1 MAFLVAGT
9 LQVASQIADARESL
23 GRKGKYSMR
32 GPRVA
37 LTLSSPEV
45 SASVVAVLEGV
56 FRTLGFESCQR
67 REASVQGFLGELAAF
82 REQLDA
88 LGGPV
93 GCALVALVAPRG
105 QLKQPQQLV
114 RELSRCGALWGR
126 PKVFL
131 LLSSAPGAAPEPGA
145 FLTGLSELCG
155 RFPHWSLLQL
165 LTEVFCRTAEES
177 EATYCPVLRSSLRGA
192 LCLGDVEPWGPGPE
206 PSPTARYDLSGT
218 RAALLLS
225 VIHGRPG
232 AQHDVE
238 ALGAL
243 CQALSFKTTLRTD
256 PTAQAFQEELA
267 QFREC
272 LDAHRA
278 PVSCALVA
286 LMAHGGPQG
295 QLLGADGREVR
306 PEALVQELSRCRAL
320 CGCPKIFLLQVC
332 RGGEWGPNPH
342 LPPPVLASHT
352 QPSATQDLLSTFFRK
367 PERWCFTCPISGSL
381 RASPRSQVHQL
392 EHFTLSSRCSLLWIF
407 YSHGAALEFW
417 GVGYGPLETPPRCL
431 LSERACVSPPLP
443 GHRDAG
449 VGSAGLPW
457 FRRWLRAS
465 PTTPS
470 HADVLQIYADVQG
483 SSDQADI
490 LTVYAAAEGCVAY
503 RDETGSDFIQTL
515 VEVFRADPGREV
527 LELLTEVNRRV
538 CQLEVLGPD
547 CPERRK
553 ACLEIRSSLRR
564 RLCLQ
569 A

>member
-9 LQVASQIADARESL
+9 LQVASKMADARQSL
-23 GRKGKYSMR
+23 ERKGKYGLQ

-37 LTLSSPEV
+37 LTLCSPEV
-45 SASVVAVLEGV
+45 SASTVAVLEGV

-67 REASVQGFLGELAAF
+67 REASVQGFLGELAGF

-105 QLKQPQQLV
+105 QLRQPQQLV
-114 RELSRCGALWGR
+114 QELSHCRALWGC

-131 LLSSAPGAAPEPGA
+131 LLSSAPGAASEPGA
-145 FLTGLSELCG
+145 FLTVLSELCG

-165 LTEVFCRTAEES
+165 LTE
-177 EATYCPVLRSSLRGA
+177 L
-192 LCLGDVEPWGPGPE
+192 E
-206 PSPTARYDLSGT
+206 PSPSTQYDLSGT

-225 VIHGRPG
+225 VVHDRPG

-238 ALGAL
+238 ALGGL
-243 CQALSFKTTLRTD
+243 CRALSFKTTLRTD
-256 PTAQAFQEELA
+256 PTAQAFQEEMA

-272 LDAHRA
+272 LDARRA

-295 QLLGADGREVR
+295 QLLGADGQEVQ
-306 PEALVQELSRCRAL
+306 PEALVQELSHCRAL
-320 CGCPKIFLLQVC
+320 WGCPKIFLLQAC
-332 RGGEWGPNPH
+332 RGG
-342 LPPPVLASHT
+342 
-352 QPSATQDLLSTFFRK
+352 Q
-367 PERWCFTCPISGSL
+367 
-381 RASPRSQVHQL
+381 
-392 EHFTLSSRCSLLWIF
+392 
-407 YSHGAALEFW
+407 
-417 GVGYGPLETPPRCL
+417 
-431 LSERACVSPPLP
+431 
-443 GHRDAG
+443 RDAG
-449 VGSAGLPW
+449 VGPTALPW

-470 HADVLQIYADVQG
+470 HADVLQIYADAQG
-483 SSDQADI
+483 SSSAGPAPGSPDQADV
-490 LTVYAAAEGCVAY
+490 LMVYAAAEGCVAY
-503 RDETGSDFIQTL
+503 RDEEKGSDFIQTL
-515 VEVFRADPGREV
+515 VEVLRADPGAEL

-538 CQLEVLGPD
+538 CELEVLGPD
-547 CPERRK
+547 CQERVK

-564 RLCLQ
+564 QLCLQ

>member
-1 MAFLVAGT
+1 M
-9 LQVASQIADARESL
+9 
-23 GRKGKYSMR
+23 GKYSMR

-45 SASVVAVLEGV
+45 SASIVAVLEGV

-93 GCALVALVAPRG
+93 GCALVALVAPSG

-165 LTEVFCRTAEES
+165 LTENRAPVEQPP
-177 EATYCPVLRSSLRGA
+177 EAFSGLTPAPRSSAGQLKSPRPPTVQSFGA
-192 LCLGDVEPWGPGPE
+192 PCEPE

-320 CGCPKIFLLQVC
+320 CGCPKIFLLQAC
-332 RGGEWGPNPH
+332 RG
-342 LPPPVLASHT
+342 
-352 QPSATQDLLSTFFRK
+352 
-367 PERWCFTCPISGSL
+367 
-381 RASPRSQVHQL
+381 
-392 EHFTLSSRCSLLWIF
+392 
-407 YSHGAALEFW
+407 
-417 GVGYGPLETPPRCL
+417 
-431 LSERACVSPPLP
+431 

-449 VGSAGLPW
+449 VGPTGLPW

-470 HADVLQIYADVQG
+470 HADVLQIYADAQGSSPFPTAG

>member
-45 SASVVAVLEGV
+45 SASIVAVLEGV

-93 GCALVALVAPRG
+93 GCALVALVAPSG

-192 LCLGDVEPWGPGPE
+192 LCLGDAEPWGPEPE

-232 AQHDVE
+232 ARHDVE
-238 ALGAL
+238 ALGTL

-320 CGCPKIFLLQVC
+320 CGCPKIFLLQAC
-332 RGGEWGPNPH
+332 RG
-342 LPPPVLASHT
+342 
-352 QPSATQDLLSTFFRK
+352 
-367 PERWCFTCPISGSL
+367 
-381 RASPRSQVHQL
+381 
-392 EHFTLSSRCSLLWIF
+392 
-407 YSHGAALEFW
+407 
-417 GVGYGPLETPPRCL
+417 
-431 LSERACVSPPLP
+431 

-449 VGSAGLPW
+449 VGPAGLPW

-470 HADVLQIYADVQG
+470 HADVLQIYADAQGSSPFPTAG

>member
-45 SASVVAVLEGV
+45 SASIVAVLEGV

-93 GCALVALVAPRG
+93 GCALVALVAPSG

-145 FLTGLSELCG
+145 FLAGLSELCG

-192 LCLGDVEPWGPGPE
+192 LCLGDVEPRGPEPE
-206 PSPTARYDLSGT
+206 PSPAARYDLSGT

-238 ALGAL
+238 ALGTL

-320 CGCPKIFLLQVC
+320 CGCPKIFLLQAC
-332 RGGEWGPNPH
+332 RG
-342 LPPPVLASHT
+342 
-352 QPSATQDLLSTFFRK
+352 
-367 PERWCFTCPISGSL
+367 
-381 RASPRSQVHQL
+381 
-392 EHFTLSSRCSLLWIF
+392 
-407 YSHGAALEFW
+407 
-417 GVGYGPLETPPRCL
+417 
-431 LSERACVSPPLP
+431 

-449 VGSAGLPW
+449 VGPAGLPW

-470 HADVLQIYADVQG
+470 HADVLQIYADAQGSSPFPTAG